1 MLKFEIR
8 AALGGGFGG
17 INMQDPEIIEAN
29 TLEEAEQYAYEKACE
44 GYDSYAGMHG
54 LASYDSIAEEN
65 PDFSEQDIECDLDQE
80 RESWLEYE
88 AKEIK

>member
-1 MLKFEIR
+1 
-8 AALGGGFGG
+8 
-17 INMQDPEIIEAN
+17 
-29 TLEEAEQYAYEKACE
+29 
-44 GYDSYAGMHG
+44 MHG